1 MEKVSSDE
9 KKSTIPPVTNKV
21 DAPVSEKENQDIEQP
36 VNVKNPDA
44 SGKEDLPDIQALDL
58 GKEKDKNLEEEKLDD
73 IDVAEGEEETVDAQ
87 AKSQFELPSTVNS
100 EDIREN
106 SGQTEG
112 EKISDYLE
120 EGKFP
125 DQSGVSNKSSG
136 EILYEEEE
144 EPVFDGTEVP
154 GMEGNRSLSS
164 RSSDNDFE
172 TQGSVW
178 PDKAVALSHYVKQ
191 KSLGAMSTVFRR
203 LSGKSDDGLDVAGRD
218 NEPGNENL
226 SKGDKDLLPESV
238 GQKVSKSAE
247 RSGWNPLS
255 LIRTHD
261 AGRENKSSQEDSV
274 EDLVQPISIKGRVI
288 LYTRLGCQE
297 CAEARRYLQRKGLKY
312 VEINIDVYPSR
323 KLELEK
329 IAGSSAVPRVF
340 FNEIL
345 IGGLSELKRLEDSG
359 KLEEKIE
366 YVVTEEPSYE
376 APLPPLSGEDDL
388 SSGGAI
394 DELALIVRKMK
405 GLISVKDRFYKMRR
419 YTDCFHAKEAV
430 DFLSEDQ
437 YLEREEAVEF
447 GRKLA
452 NNFFFQHVAREN
464 IFEDG
469 NHLYRFLDD
478 DPIISKCQNIPR
490 GITEVKPKPITD
502 ISFRLRFVLS
512 AILEAYTSEDG
523 KRVDYMSIRES
534 EEFARYLRIVEELQ
548 RAELYEMPR
557 EEKLSFFINL
567 YNMMAI
573 HAILVLGPPSGALE
587 RRKFL
592 GDFKYVIGGSAYS
605 LSAIYNG
612 VLRGNQRPPYN
623 PIKPFGAKDKRLK
636 VALPY
641 VEPLVH
647 FALVS
652 GTQSG
657 PALRCYSPGNIDKEL
672 MDAACSFLR
681 NGGLYVDLITNV
693 AYPTI
698 ILKWY
703 NVDFGKNE
711 VEVLK
716 HAANYMEHADSQA
729 LLDLLSNTQLKVIY
743 QNYDWGLNN

>member
-9 KKSTIPPVTNKV
+9 KKSTIPPVTNKA
-21 DAPVSEKENQDIEQP
+21 DTPVSEKENQDIEQP
-36 VNVKNPDA
+36 VNEKNSDA
-44 SGKEDLPDIQALDL
+44 AGKEDLPDVQALDL
-58 GKEKDKNLEEEKLDD
+58 GKVSISVKEVFLKSPSNMIEVDIHEAWNYAQEKDKNIEEEKLDD
-73 IDVAEGEEETVDAQ
+73 IDVAEGEEKTVDAQ
-87 AKSQFELPSTVNS
+87 EKSQFELPSAVNS

-112 EKISDYLE
+112 EKISNYLE

-125 DQSGVSNKSSG
+125 DQSGISNKSPG
-136 EILYEEEE
+136 EILFEEEE

-172 TQGSVW
+172 TQGSAW

-203 LSGKSDDGLDVAGRD
+203 LSGKSEDGLDVAGRD
-218 NEPGNENL
+218 NEPGNDNL

-261 AGRENKSSQEDSV
+261 AGRENKSEREDSV
-274 EDLVQPISIKGRVI
+274 EDLARPISMKGRVI

-312 VEINIDVYPSR
+312 VEINIDVYLSR

-329 IAGSSAVPRVF
+329 IAGSSVVPRVF

-405 GLISVKDRFYKMRR
+405 GLISINDRFYKMRR
-419 YTDCFHAKEAV
+419 YTDCFLGKEAV

-437 YLEREEAVEF
+437 YLEREEVS
-447 GRKLA
+447 
-452 NNFFFQHVAREN
+452 H
-464 IFEDG
+464 
-469 NHLYRFLDD
+469 
-478 DPIISKCQNIPR
+478 
-490 GITEVKPKPITD
+490 
-502 ISFRLRFVLS
+502 
-512 AILEAYTSEDG
+512 
-523 KRVDYMSIRES
+523 
-534 EEFARYLRIVEELQ
+534 
-548 RAELYEMPR
+548 
-557 EEKLSFFINL
+557 
-567 YNMMAI
+567 
-573 HAILVLGPPSGALE
+573 LVLTF
-587 RRKFL
+587 R
-592 GDFKYVIGGSAYS
+592 
-605 LSAIYNG
+605 
-612 VLRGNQRPPYN
+612 
-623 PIKPFGAKDKRLK
+623 
-636 VALPY
+636 
-641 VEPLVH
+641 
-647 FALVS
+647 
-652 GTQSG
+652 
-657 PALRCYSPGNIDKEL
+657 
-672 MDAACSFLR
+672 
-681 NGGLYVDLITNV
+681 
-693 AYPTI
+693 
-698 ILKWY
+698 
-703 NVDFGKNE
+703 
-711 VEVLK
+711 
-716 HAANYMEHADSQA
+716 
-729 LLDLLSNTQLKVIY
+729 
-743 QNYDWGLNN
+743 